1 MKQDNKETGQD
12 IQILSRG
19 NWFPPVG
26 GGRRYRKS
34 CGHPSVFGSH
44 HRRRRRRPA
53 SCQQQKYVCQSK
65 PIITAQKREKSIV

>member
-44 HRRRRRRPA
+44 RRRRRRPA

-65 PIITAQKREKSIV
+65 PIITAQKRKESIV